1 MSSPIC
7 RLRACCADC
16 ASPAGTATTPVARI
30 ATEPDALIGVSGKL
44 NISGSPGFAT
54 ATTPKEDDAGCPEFR
69 FAKFDADEA
78 EYAGAALSSGGAA
91 SFAGACRM
99 ALASLRL
106 AALAA
111 GIVQR

>member
-44 NISGSPGFAT
+44 NISGSPGFAA
-54 ATTPKEDDAGCPEFR
+54 ATTPREDDAPWLKFR

-78 EYAGAALSSGGAA
+78 ECAGAAPSSGGAP
-91 SFAGACRM
+91 SFAGVRCR

-106 AALAA
+106 VALAA